1 METENAY
8 LRVVEDADRNNRC
21 VMLWCSTCQ
30 CREFRSAVKAIPD
43 LQSVLASLDLDQFT
57 AHKTWYNML
66 RITVMDHRK
75 SFDWGIIL
83 RAWLPYASQH
93 TRFAD
98 VVLYHIAARARCDR
112 ETRNEWITSCVDLAL
127 RTKYAPLLESLVRIL
142 GARAVNHSYLVETA
156 LELSTRNKLLRG
168 ALAKVGFMPSGK
180 DILTL

>member
-66 RITVMDHRK
+66 RITVMT
-75 SFDWGIIL
+75 G
-83 RAWLPYASQH
+83 AS
-93 TRFAD
+93 
-98 VVLYHIAARARCDR
+98 
-112 ETRNEWITSCVDLAL
+112 SCGPGCL
-127 RTKYAPLLESLVRIL
+127 TP
-142 GARAVNHSYLVETA
+142 H
-156 LELSTRNKLLRG
+156 STR
-168 ALAKVGFMPSGK
+168 ALPM
-180 DILTL
+180 